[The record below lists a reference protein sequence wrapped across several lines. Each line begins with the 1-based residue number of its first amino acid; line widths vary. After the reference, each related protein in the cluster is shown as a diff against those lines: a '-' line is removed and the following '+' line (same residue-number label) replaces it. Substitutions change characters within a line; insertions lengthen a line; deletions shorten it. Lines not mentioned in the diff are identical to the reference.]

1 MILIHKWID
10 GHKRFYINKKNLY
23 LIRKEKN
30 QAVDAIQDLYDAI
43 SLNSETETDEVLS
56 NKAKEL
62 SEQIYQYVGIR
73 FSPLYLKYNFIAAKS
88 TDALK
93 PSQIALLNL
102 NPNGQRLVLE
112 DIEQMSRQI
121 QRNQD
126 IFDTGE
132 MGMNSRLRA
141 MAESNAMFDETIGA
155 SVFRNANGDLVYAHQ
170 NGTYHLTSIAEL
182 NDPNNIQRKL
192 EDPALEN
199 NYFIK

>member
-1 MILIHKWID
+1 
-10 GHKRFYINKKNLY
+10 
-23 LIRKEKN
+23 
-30 QAVDAIQDLYDAI
+30 
-43 SLNSETETDEVLS
+43 
-56 NKAKEL
+56 
-62 SEQIYQYVGIR
+62 
-73 FSPLYLKYNFIAAKS
+73 
-88 TDALK
+88 
-93 PSQIALLNL
+93 
-102 NPNGQRLVLE
+102 
-112 DIEQMSRQI
+112 MSRQI

-132 MGMNSRLRA
+132 KGMNSRLRA

-199 NYFIK
+199 NYLLNDPAFLKLSLTNRLKVTKLQIFF